1 MKFEL
6 PFFIAEIGINH
17 NGDLNIVKKLIDN
30 AIQSGFN
37 AVKFQKRDLN
47 ICIPDSQKNIL
58 RETPWGIM
66 KYIDYKKRLEF
77 SIAQYDEINRYC
89 KKKKIEWFA
98 SCWDLNSQKLM
109 RRYKFRFINIDS

>member
-1 MKFEL
+1 MVL
-6 PFFIAEIGINH
+6 SII
-17 NGDLNIVKKLIDN
+17 LTYQV
-30 AIQSGFN
+30 
-37 AVKFQKRDLN
+37 N

-89 KKKKIEWFA
+89 KKK
-98 SCWDLNSQKLM
+98 N
-109 RRYKFRFINIDS
+109 